1 MLKIFAVIG
10 AVLAFGIAVVLI
22 LAAMKP
28 DQFRVQRTAAIKAPP
43 DKIFPLINDF
53 KAWPAW
59 SPYENKDPA
68 MKRTYGPTT
77 SGKGATYAWDG
88 NGSVGAGNMLIT
100 DAPTPSKI
108 ALDLNMT
115 RPMTAHNKVEFI
127 LVPAGDTTTV
137 TTNVTWSMNGEAP
150 YFANIVHVFF
160 NMDKMVGGDFEAGLA
175 KLKAAAEK

>member
-1 MLKIFAVIG
+1 MLKILTATG
-10 AVLAFGIAVVLI
+10 AVVALGIALVLI

-28 DQFRVQRTAAIKAPP
+28 DQFRVQRSAAIKAPP
-43 DKIFPLINDF
+43 EKIFPLINDF
-53 KAWPAW
+53 KAWTAW

-68 MKRTYGPTT
+68 MKRTYSAMT

-88 NGSVGAGNMLIT
+88 NGNVGAGDMLIT
-100 DAPTPSKI
+100 DAPAPSRV

-115 RPMTAHNKVEFI
+115 KPMTARNQVEFT

-137 TTNVTWSMNGEAP
+137 TWMMRGDSP
-150 YFANIVHVFF
+150 YFAKIIHVFF

-175 KLKAAAEK
+175 KLKSAAEK

>member
-1 MLKIFAVIG
+1 MLKIFAIIA
-10 AVLAFGIAVVLI
+10 AVLVVGIGIVLI

-43 DKIFPLINDF
+43 DKIFLLLNDF

-68 MKRTYGPTT
+68 MKRTYGSTT

-88 NGSVGAGNMLIT
+88 NSNVGAGNMLIT
-100 DAPTPSKI
+100 DAPAPSKV

-115 RPMTAHNKVEFI
+115 RPMTAHNKVEFR

-137 TTNVTWSMNGEAP
+137 TWTMNGEAP
-150 YFANIVHVFF
+150 YFAKVIHVFLD
-160 NMDKMVGGDFEAGLA
+160 MDKMVGGDFEAGLA